1 MFRFSRENITTATKL
16 AQDFKNTRV
25 AVDEKGY
32 LILFVNNTPVM
43 ALVSMPVFE
52 ASMSLY
58 ERQENETIALEVEK
72 AKTLN
77 VYQKFDLNAYKE
89 MLDKKKEEQSMIE
102 A

>member
-1 MFRFSRENITTATKL
+1 
-16 AQDFKNTRV
+16 
-25 AVDEKGY
+25 
-32 LILFVNNTPVM
+32 
-43 ALVSMPVFE
+43 
-52 ASMSLY
+52 MSLY

-102 A
+102 AWKIVKKAEPALGLARPSSITIVRGW